1 MKQFIYKTL
10 IAVVAIVLVY
20 ELTIAKQIKEFTS
33 QSEVLMTKEGR
44 KDGVNKIR
52 EELKKAVKKERY
64 LSKEDAKL
72 INQFIQK
79 IKEKLEKAQINY
91 STINYQHL

>member
-10 IAVVAIVLVY
+10 IAVVAIVLGY

-79 IKEKLEKAQINY
+79 IKKEIRE
-91 STINYQHL
+91 SSD

>member
-33 QSEVLMTKEGR
+33 QSEVIMTKEGR

-79 IKEKLEKAQINY
+79 IKKEIKE
-91 STINYQHL
+91 SSD